1 MKKIFTIALAV
12 AAFAACNKENTIEVA
27 QNPAIAF
34 DNMFVDNATKA
45 TDITKDNISDF
56 GVYAS
61 IQNTEGATG
70 LILTNE
76 EVKGSASSWTYTNIQ
91 YWAPKA
97 KYDFTAFAPYT
108 NAKWSYA
115 PTATAAQNGTVTFD
129 NESAKGDQD
138 FIFAYETRDLSGVEA
153 IAEQPA
159 KVGFTFDHQLA
170 KITFKFNNGFLATNN
185 ITLKVYNVKVA
196 GVVSKASASVANGT
210 AGEWGTA
217 EGTFERTFGAQS
229 ADEAAVIAAQTALT
243 TDHHYFIP
251 VAGTQ
256 YTITFDVDIIQA
268 GVKVDTYHHSIN
280 ATPSLAKGG
289 NYYLT
294 TKLDPSNVSDDPTKQ
309 LYPIEFN
316 VSAVEAWDPANGNV
330 DVM

>member
-1 MKKIFTIALAV
+1 MKRIFTLALAV
-12 AAFAACNKENTIEVA
+12 AALAACNKSEVVETA
-27 QNPAIAF
+27 PAAAIAF
-34 DNMFVDNATKA
+34 DQAFVDNATKA
-45 TDITKDNISDF
+45 TDITKENIGDF

-61 IQNTEGATG
+61 IQNTDGATG
-70 LILTNE
+70 LILDNAR
-76 EVKGSASSWTYTNIQ
+76 VYKKDGAWTYDNTQ

-97 KYDFTAFAPYT
+97 KYFFAAFAPL
-108 NAKWSYA
+108 NEAEWSYA
-115 PTATAAQNGTVTFD
+115 VNDNAAQNGTITF
-129 NESAKGDQD
+129 NNAAAEADQD
-138 FIFAYETRDLSGVEA
+138 FIYAYTSRDLGNVEA
-153 IAEQPA
+153 IAAQPE
-159 KVGFTFDHQLA
+159 KVGFTFAHQLA
-170 KITFKFNNGFLATNN
+170 KITFKFNNGFVAANN
-185 ITLKVYNVKVA
+185 ITLKVYNVTVA
-196 GVVSKASASVANGT
+196 GVVSKATAAVENGT

-217 EGTFERTFGAQS
+217 EGTFKRTFGAQS

-251 VAGTQ
+251 VAGTP

-268 GVKVDTYHHSIN
+268 GVKVDTYHHSIDV
-280 ATPSLAKGG
+280 TPELAKGG